1 MVWRKDII
9 KLLIKKFGKL
19 LKDCYKKIKEN
30 TIKTLKRVIT
40 ELNKKF

>member
-9 KLLIKKFGKL
+9 KLLINKFGKL
-19 LKDCYKKIKEN
+19 LKDYYKKIKEN